1 MRPPSQTDNTKSSVG
16 GLDPV
21 RQWIVQLSLGHILL
35 RTVQRPVWRLIVFIA
50 QLDARLM
57 GAAHSCS
64 HWLQMCANVWSRARM
79 EREGEC
85 AHRMSRK

>member
-1 MRPPSQTDNTKSSVG
+1 MACDGWAVGRATVVLGEPAVGRSGVGGDDDMRPPSQTDNTKSSVG

-50 QLDARLM
+50 QLDARL
-57 GAAHSCS
+57 
-64 HWLQMCANVWSRARM
+64 LR
-79 EREGEC
+79 
-85 AHRMSRK
+85 